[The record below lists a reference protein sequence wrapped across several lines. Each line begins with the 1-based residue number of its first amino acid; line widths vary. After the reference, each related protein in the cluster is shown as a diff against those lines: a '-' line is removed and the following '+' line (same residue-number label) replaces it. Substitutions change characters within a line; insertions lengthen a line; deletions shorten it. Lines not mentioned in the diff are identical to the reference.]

1 MVHVQ
6 EILEAM
12 RVCVIIPSFNEAKE
26 IGQLVARVKQQ
37 GLDCLVVD
45 DGSTDDTVEIAGRAG
60 ATVLKNIKN
69 HGKGASLI
77 KGFNYATENDF
88 DAVITMDGDG
98 QHLPEDIPN
107 FVRLAQYSDA
117 GIFIGNR
124 MHKPKNMPWERLF
137 INKIMSSFISGVTK
151 QKIPDTQCGFRLLKK
166 EALKELDLVT
176 ANYEIESEML
186 IKAARLGFKIESVA
200 ISTVYSGEKS
210 RINPF
215 VDTLRFLKYIS
226 RELLILPF
234 LRRRG

>member
-1 MVHVQ
+1 
-6 EILEAM
+6 M

-45 DGSTDDTVEIAGRAG
+45 DGSTDETVQIAQSAG

-77 KGFNYATENDF
+77 KGFNYAIENDF

-107 FVRLAQYSDA
+107 FVRLAQHSDA

-124 MHKPKNMPWERLF
+124 MHESKNMPCGRLLT
-137 INKIMSSFISGVTK
+137 NKIMSSFISGVTK

-186 IKAARLGFKIESVA
+186 IKAARLGFKIDSVP

-215 VDTLRFLKYIS
+215 VDTLRFLKYII
-226 RELLILPF
+226 RELF
-234 LRRRG
+234 THRS